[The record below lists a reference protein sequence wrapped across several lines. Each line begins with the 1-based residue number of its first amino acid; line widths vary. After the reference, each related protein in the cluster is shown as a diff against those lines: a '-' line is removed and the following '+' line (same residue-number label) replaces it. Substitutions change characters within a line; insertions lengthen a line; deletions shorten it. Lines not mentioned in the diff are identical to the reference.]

1 MTDSL
6 VALTEAALL
15 RHPVVGLSVLVARGD
30 DVLLSQGFG
39 LANAEYEIPMTAR
52 TLSRV
57 ASITKIMTA
66 LLVMRFVERGEIYL
80 DQPLREVVPGIR
92 EDLGGATVRDLL
104 THRSGL
110 PEGADETQGIP
121 PRNEDIA
128 AFVRDALPQIPLAQP
143 GIYAYSNAGYAVL
156 GRVAE
161 IVGRASYL
169 ALIQRE
175 ILDPLGM
182 TSTTFEPSVALTYAC
197 AASHTD
203 EGAVSHRFFD
213 YPGRHPAGF
222 AFSHVEDLRLLGNVL
237 LGRTDLVR
245 PETLAVMK
253 TPHSDCRDGRFY
265 GLGLLIEERA
275 DRPRVGHTG
284 HILGYA
290 SRLDTAPEDG
300 ITVAMLFNQSTFRD
314 EARRLSD
321 RLIAK
326 ATES

>member
-6 VALTEAALL
+6 VALIEAA
-15 RHPVVGLSVLVARGD
+15 RFRTPVVGVSVLVARGD
-30 DVLLSQGFG
+30 DILLSQGFG

-52 TLSRV
+52 TLSRA
-57 ASITKIMTA
+57 ASITKIITA
-66 LLVMRFVERGEIYL
+66 LLVAKYVDRGDIYF

-110 PEGADETQGIP
+110 PTGPDETQGIP

-128 AFVRDALPQIPLAQP
+128 AFVRDNLPLIPLTKP
-143 GIYAYSNAGYAVL
+143 GEYAYSNAGFAIL
-156 GRVAE
+156 GRIAEVA
-161 IVGRASYL
+161 GGDAYL
-169 ALIQRE
+169 NLVQRE

-182 TSTTFEPSVALTYAC
+182 TSTTFEPSVALTYSC

-222 AFSHVEDLRLLGNVL
+222 AFSHVEDLRLLANVL
-237 LGRTDLVR
+237 HGRTDLVR
-245 PETLAVMK
+245 PETLATMRQ
-253 TPHSDCRDGRFY
+253 PHADCRDGRFY
-265 GLGLLIEERA
+265 GLGLLVEERA
-275 DRPRVGHTG
+275 GRNRVGHTG

-290 SRLDTAPEDG
+290 SRLDTAPDEG
-300 ITVAMLFNQSTFRD
+300 VTVAMLFNQSTFRD

-321 RLIAK
+321 RLIDK
-326 ATES
+326 ALQ